1 MNFLD
6 PGEWTRAA
14 RAGSAISCIVQSRNL
29 RIGLAITGPRGYMT
43 VGGGVNRLK
52 AGEERLLEY
61 EPSVDT
67 DTRGYRAPY
76 DGWIITRQAGPFA
89 SFASTTACST
99 AKGPMF
105 CFPPARMTVSLMRP
119 ILTSAGSPRCSAA
132 SRVGGSGAVQRSTKA
147 GRSHFGR
154 SNSRA
159 MRIRS
164 MGAAVASS
172 FSSAWARRSVKPHLV
187 ARRRT
192 EVHSSEVLT
201 SHLPRDLYKA

>member
-1 MNFLD
+1 MNCLGL
-6 PGEWTRAA
+6 GEWTRAA
-14 RAGSAISCIVQSRNL
+14 RVGSAISCIVQFRNL
-29 RIGLAITGPRGYMT
+29 RIGAAITGPRGYMT

-61 EPSVDT
+61 ELSVDT

-76 DGWIITRQAGPFA
+76 DGWIIMGQAGPFA

-132 SRVGGSGAVQRSTKA
+132 SRVGGA
-147 GRSHFGR
+147 
-154 SNSRA
+154 RA
-159 MRIRS
+159 
-164 MGAAVASS
+164 
-172 FSSAWARRSVKPHLV
+172 ARQ
-187 ARRRT
+187 ARTTPPETQDERG
-192 EVHSSEVLT
+192 
-201 SHLPRDLYKA
+201 